1 MNNLLCPALSSFFE
15 EERGREWEVTRKANP
30 LPNTNGEARAL
41 PLSHRRSIPSQS
53 GFTLVE
59 LLVVMVIIGILTSIT
74 LPALKGI
81 GQANLN
87 AAANRQL
94 LDDLAFARLR
104 AINDRTTVYMVFV
117 PPYVAQK
124 LDQARGD
131 FQELR
136 YVTNLLGGPYRGYAL
151 LAARTVGDQPGRG
164 RRRYL
169 SDWKTL
175 PEGALFAPYKFD
187 ARLSIHPNDYLRGFA
202 TNAFPF
208 PDSSSALFTL
218 PYIAFNPYGQLA
230 SQRDELI
237 PLAKGHIT
245 FPRDD
250 AGNFIR
256 SAPDV
261 QLIPPGQ
268 GTNTFQYVRINWLT
282 GRARIEPVIP

>member
-1 MNNLLCPALSSFFE
+1 MNDRRTNPSAQPH
-15 EERGREWEVTRKANP
+15 RANYAAP
-30 LPNTNGEARAL
+30 STAPRQARRRV
-41 PLSHRRSIPSQS
+41 RRSFLLNA

-59 LLVVMVIIGILTSIT
+59 LLVVMVIIGILTAIT

-87 AAANRQL
+87 AAANRQI

-104 AINDRTTVYMVFV
+104 AINDRTTVFMVFV

-131 FQELR
+131 VSELR
-136 YVTNLLGGPYRGYAL
+136 YLTNLLGGQYTSYAL

-164 RRRYL
+164 TRRYL
-169 SDWKTL
+169 SDWKSL
-175 PEGALFAPYKFD
+175 PEGTLFAPYKFD
-187 ARLSIHPNDYLRGFA
+187 SRLSSHPNDYLRTFP
-202 TNAFPF
+202 TNGFPF
-208 PDSSSALFTL
+208 PDARSAPFLL
-218 PYIAFNPYGQLA
+218 PYLAFNPYGQLT

-256 SAPDV
+256 SKPDV

-268 GTNTFQYVRINWLT
+268 GTNNFQYVRINWLT
-282 GRARIEPVIP
+282 GRARIEPAVPR